1 MAHHERE
8 WTVNEPD
15 KPNVIAVYIII
26 VISLVGLA
34 GTMFGLAEYKGHID
48 KKRANE
54 ISESIK
60 FRGVEVQKKK
70 NEPAMKVINQIVNE
84 KAAPQK

>member
-1 MAHHERE
+1 MAHQERE

-15 KPNVIAVYIII
+15 EPNVMAVYIII

-34 GTMFGLAEYKGHID
+34 GIMYGLAEYKGHID
-48 KKRANE
+48 KKRAQE
-54 ISESIK
+54 ISENIK
-60 FRGVEVQKKK
+60 FRGVDTQEKK
-70 NEPAMKVINQIVNE
+70 NASAMKVINQIINE